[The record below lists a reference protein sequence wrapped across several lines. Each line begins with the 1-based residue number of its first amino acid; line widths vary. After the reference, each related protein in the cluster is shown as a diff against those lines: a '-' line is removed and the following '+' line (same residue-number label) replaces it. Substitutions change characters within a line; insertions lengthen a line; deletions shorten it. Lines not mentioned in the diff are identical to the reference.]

1 MEETRPQ
8 PSGNAHHH
16 MRRGAEIILTLLA
29 AGIMYAGNL
38 IGIAA
43 IIVAGIGVAMLAS
56 LMWEIFWGAV

>member
-1 MEETRPQ
+1 
-8 PSGNAHHH
+8 